1 MKSVGLA
8 SLLSVALTCAWALD
22 PAKPVGEYRFEAWEE
37 AEGLPH
43 YSINS
48 IAQSRDGYL
57 WLATYYGLVRF
68 DGKKFDVFDHAN
80 TPQLTENQIWRLEPD
95 TEGNIWVA
103 TASGLIKLR
112 DGRLERVSLPEIDQ
126 VSLRCL
132 LATPGGELWIGTAG
146 KGVFLLKDGQLH
158 PFGLE
163 NHIIRAL
170 HKDRSG
176 NLWIGTNTGLFL
188 RSAGNLRQISL
199 KDGLPDD
206 RVLSFYENDDGLMWI
221 GTASGLVC
229 ARDGKLQKDLP
240 KGLDAVKLKGQVIWS
255 FLKDRDGALW
265 IGMLGG
271 GLVRYLNES
280 TQPFENPRKAA
291 SRAITALYEDREGSL
306 WIGASGGGLG
316 RLHSVPFHT
325 LTADD
330 GLGGNQIQ
338 TVLTATDGTMWVGT
352 NGGGLAHMTAAG
364 KVLESFNRKNGMT
377 SDDAWALGEDRKGGI
392 WAGFYDGTLT
402 HFTKQGRQSFG
413 RKDGLPGNPVLS
425 VKEDSHGAVWVATIS
440 GGLVVLQNGKA
451 RLYKKAD
458 GLPTD
463 HIRIVHEDRQGR
475 IWIGTREGLSL
486 WSGGR
491 FRNFHKSDGLSGEF
505 IFSMREDADGTMW
518 IGTFDGGLTRL
529 RDGKFSP
536 VPESA
541 GFPAKTIFQILE
553 DRQGGFWVSSSTGI
567 FRMSKSQLNDVIDGK
582 QSQLKSFSYGI
593 ADGLISRECNGGQ
606 PAGDVAYDGRL
617 WFPTMKGLAVVQ
629 PSLIVT
635 NPLAP
640 PVQVERFHADGKDYP
655 LNAAV
660 QLPAGSRNLEIQYTA
675 LSMVAPEKVQFRYRL
690 LPYDQDWVEAGSRRS
705 AMYTNLAPGS
715 YKFQVIAANN
725 DGVWNET
732 GATLE
737 LTLHPHFYQTR
748 SFLLALLA
756 AGCAGAWLLHNR
768 RLKNLTTVNQE
779 LESRV
784 VERTSRLEEANR
796 ELSSLIGELEIA
808 RTQAEDASRARS
820 EFVANLSHEIR
831 TPMNGILGLVGLALQ
846 TPLNKEQQEFLR
858 LTEESAEALLHV
870 LNDVL
875 DFSKIDAGHLTVE
888 STPFRLKQLVE
899 DSLGV
904 LAPRAAEKGL
914 ELSFDLA
921 PDAPESVVGDP
932 VRLRQILLNLVGN
945 AIKFTSKGWVKVIAG
960 VESVE
965 GADLTL
971 WFSVRDTG
979 IGVSPEKQ
987 AVIFEPFRQ
996 ADNSTTRQ
1004 FGGTGLGLAIS
1015 ARLVAALKGR
1025 IWLESVPGQ
1034 GSIFNFTLRVQR
1046 AGVQAEPSEEQPR
1059 VQLPGLIPLAILLA
1073 EDNKI
1078 NQRVAVSLLQKLGCE
1093 VDVVADGQEAV
1104 TSVEAKLYDLVLM
1117 DVQMPTMDGL
1127 AAVAEIRARESGSG
1141 RHIPVIALTAHAM
1154 EGDAER
1160 CLAAGMDAYLPKP
1173 INPKKLAEVID
1184 SLQDRKKQ
1192 QCVTP
1197 VDVLRAN

>member
-1 MKSVGLA
+1 MWLRLVWAASV
-8 SLLSVALTCAWALD
+8 VIPCAWALD

-80 TPQLTENQIWRLEPD
+80 TPALTENQVWRLEPD
-95 TEGNIWVA
+95 ADGNIWIG
-103 TASGLIKLR
+103 TTKGLLKLK
-112 DGRLERVSLPEIDQ
+112 DGRLERVALPEIDQ
-126 VSLRCL
+126 VSVRYL
-132 LATPGGELWIGTAG
+132 LAAPGGELWIGTVG
-146 KGVFLLKDGQLH
+146 KGVFLLKDGKLLSV
-158 PFGLE
+158 GAA
-163 NHIIRAL
+163 NRTVRAL
-170 HKDRSG
+170 LKDGKG

-188 RSAGNLRQISL
+188 YTGGQIQQL
-199 KDGLPDD
+199 TVKDGLPDE
-206 RVLSFYENDDGLMWI
+206 RALSFHEDKDGLIWI

-229 ARDGKLQKDLP
+229 ARDGKLLKGLP
-240 KGLDAVKLKGQVIWS
+240 KGLDASKVKEQVIWS
-255 FLKDRDGALW
+255 FLQDRDGALW

-271 GLVRYLNES
+271 GLVRYLHEK
-280 TQPFENPRKAA
+280 TEPFENPRKAA
-291 SRAITALYEDREGSL
+291 SQAITALYEDREGSL

-316 RLHSVPFHT
+316 RLRSVPFHT
-325 LTADD
+325 LTTGD
-330 GLGGNQIQ
+330 GLRGNQIQ
-338 TVLTATDGTMWVGT
+338 TVLAARDGTMWVGL
-352 NGGGLAHMTAAG
+352 NGGGLAHMTASG
-364 KVLESFNRKNGMT
+364 QVLESFSRKNGMT
-377 SDDAWALGEDRKGGI
+377 SDDAWALGEDRHGGI
-392 WAGFYDGTLT
+392 WAGFYDGTIT
-402 HFTKQGRQSFG
+402 HFTKQGRRSYG

-425 VKEDSHGAVWVATIS
+425 VKEDSQGAVWVATIS
-440 GGLVVLQNGKA
+440 GGLAVLKDGKT
-451 RLYKKAD
+451 RIYNKAD
-458 GLPTD
+458 GLPSE
-463 HIRIVHEDRQGR
+463 HIRIVHEDRKGQ

-486 WSGGR
+486 RSKGG

-505 IFSMREDADGTMW
+505 IFSMRDDPDGTMW

-529 RDGKFSP
+529 RDGKFTS

-541 GFPAKTIFQILE
+541 GFPAKTVFQILE
-553 DRQGGFWVSSSTGI
+553 DRIGGFWVSSSTGI
-567 FRMSKSQLNDVIDGK
+567 FRLSKSQLNDVIDGK
-582 QSQLKSFSYGI
+582 QTRIKSIAYGI

-606 PAGDVAYDGRL
+606 PAGDIAHDGRL
-617 WFPTMKGLAVVQ
+617 WFPTMKGLAMVQ
-629 PSLIVT
+629 PSLIVS

-640 PVQVERFHADGKDYP
+640 PVQVERFHADGKDYAP
-655 LNAAV
+655 TSEV
-660 QLPAGSRNLEIQYTA
+660 DLPAGSRNLEIQYTA
-675 LSMVAPEKVQFRYRL
+675 LSLVAPDKVKFRYRL
-690 LPYDQDWVEAGSRRS
+690 LPYDQDWVEAGTRRS

-725 DGVWNET
+725 DGVWNES

-737 LTLHPHFYQTR
+737 VTLHPHFYQTR

-756 AGCAGAWLLHNR
+756 AGCACAWLLHNR
-768 RLKNLTTVNQE
+768 RMKNLTVVNQE

-784 VERTSRLEEANR
+784 VERTSRLEEANK
-796 ELSSLIGELEIA
+796 ELSTLIGELEIA
-808 RTQAEDASRARS
+808 RTLAEDASQARS

-846 TPLNKEQQEFLR
+846 TPLSKEQQEYLR

-888 STPFRLKQLVE
+888 STPFRLKRLVE

-904 LAPRAAEKGL
+904 LAPRAAAKGL
-914 ELSFDLA
+914 ELSFDLSPEV
-921 PDAPESVVGDP
+921 PDSVVGDP

-945 AIKFTSKGWVKVIAG
+945 AIKFTSKGSVKVMAG
-960 VESVE
+960 VESVD
-965 GADLTL
+965 GHDLVL
-971 WFSVRDTG
+971 KFAVRDTG

-987 AVIFEPFRQ
+987 SMIFEPFRQ

-1025 IWLESVPGQ
+1025 IWMESVPGQ
-1034 GSIFNFTLRVQR
+1034 GSVFNFTLSVQR
-1046 AGVQAEPSEEQPR
+1046 GVAAAEPAVEQPKAE
-1059 VQLPGLIPLAILLA
+1059 PHGLVPLAILLA

-1078 NQRVAVSLLQKLGCE
+1078 NQRVAVSLLQKLGCQ

-1104 TSVEAKLYDLVLM
+1104 DSVEIKPYDLVLM

-1127 AAVAEIRARESGSG
+1127 SAVAAIRARESGSG
-1141 RHIPVIALTAHAM
+1141 RHLPVIALTAHAM

-1192 QCVTP
+1192 QTAAA
-1197 VDVLRAN
+1197 VDAIRLS

>member
-1 MKSVGLA
+1 VRLA
-8 SLLSVALTCAWALD
+8 SLASAMMTCAFALD
-22 PAKPVGEYRFEAWEE
+22 PAKPVDEYRFEAWEE

-80 TPQLTENQIWRLEPD
+80 TPQLTENQVWRLEPD
-95 TEGNIWVA
+95 KEGNIWVG
-103 TASGLIKLR
+103 TANGLLKLR
-112 DGRLERVSLPEIDQ
+112 DGRLERVQLPELDR
-126 VSLRCL
+126 VSIRYL
-132 LATPGGELWIGTAG
+132 LSVPGGELWIGTGG
-146 KGVFLLKDGQLH
+146 KGAFRLKDGKLQ
-158 PFGLE
+158 PFGPNNRIVRSLF
-163 NHIIRAL
+163 
-170 HKDRSG
+170 KDRQG
-176 NLWIGTNTGLFL
+176 NVWIGTNSGLFVYGGGKL
-188 RSAGNLRQISL
+188 TQLTV
-199 KDGLPDD
+199 KDGLPDE
-206 RVLSFYENDDGLMWI
+206 RALSFYEGTDGLLWI

-229 ARDGKLQKDLP
+229 ARDGKLLKDLP
-240 KGLDAVKLKGQVIWS
+240 KGLDPGRVRGQVIWS

-271 GLVRYLNES
+271 GLVRYLHE
-280 TQPFENPRKAA
+280 TTEPFENPRKAA
-291 SRAITALYEDREGSL
+291 SKAITALYEDREGSL

-316 RLHSVPFHT
+316 RLRSVPFHT
-325 LTADD
+325 LTTDD

-338 TVLTATDGTMWVGT
+338 TVLAASDGTMWVGL
-352 NGGGLAHMTAAG
+352 NGGGLSHMSAQG
-364 KVLESFNRKNGMT
+364 QVLESYNRKNGMG
-377 SDDAWALGEDRKGGI
+377 SDDAWALAEDRQGGI

-402 HFTKQGRQSFG
+402 HFSKNGRQNFG
-413 RKDGLPGNPVLS
+413 RKEGLPGNPVLS
-425 VKEDSHGAVWVATIS
+425 VKVDGQGTVWVATIS
-440 GGLVVLQNGKA
+440 GGLAAIRNGKA
-451 RLYKKAD
+451 RVYKTTD

-463 HIRIVHEDRQGR
+463 HIRIIHEDRRGR

-486 WSGGR
+486 WTDGG
-491 FRNFHKSDGLSGEF
+491 FKTFHKSDGLSGEF
-505 IFSMREDADGTMW
+505 IFSMRDDPDGTMW

-529 RDGKFSP
+529 RDGKFAP

-541 GFPAKTIFQILE
+541 EFPAKTVFQILE
-553 DRQGGFWVSSSTGI
+553 DRQGDFWISSSTGI
-567 FRMSKSQLNDVIDGK
+567 FRMSKSQLNDVIDVK
-582 QSQLKSFSYGI
+582 RTQLKSFSYGI

-606 PAGDVAYDGRL
+606 PAGDIASDGRL
-617 WFPTMKGLAVVQ
+617 WFPTMKGLALVQ
-629 PSLIVT
+629 PNLIVT
-635 NPLAP
+635 NPLP
-640 PVQVERFHADGKDYP
+640 PPIQVERFHADGKDYSP
-655 LNAAV
+655 RGV
-660 QLPAGSRNLEIQYTA
+660 VDLPAGSRNLEIQYTA
-675 LSMVAPEKVQFRYRL
+675 LSLVAPDKVQFRYRL
-690 LPYDQDWVEAGSRRS
+690 LPYDQDWVDPGTRRS
-705 AMYTNLAPGS
+705 AMYTNLSPGS
-715 YKFQVIAANN
+715 YKFQVIASNN

-732 GATLE
+732 GATLD

-748 SFLLALLA
+748 AFLLALLA
-756 AGCAGAWLLHNR
+756 ASCAGAWLLHHR
-768 RLKNLTTVNQE
+768 RMKNLTTVNQE

-784 VERTSRLEEANR
+784 AERTSRLEEANK

-808 RTQAEDASRARS
+808 RTQAEDASKARS

-888 STPFRLKQLVE
+888 ATPFRLKQVVE

-904 LAPRAAEKGL
+904 LSPRAAAKGL
-914 ELSFDLA
+914 DLNFELAADL
-921 PDAPESVVGDP
+921 PETVVGDP
-932 VRLRQILLNLVGN
+932 VRLRQILLNLAGN
-945 AIKFTSKGWVKVIAG
+945 AIKFTSNGWVKVTAG
-960 VESVE
+960 VEFVDSNELV
-965 GADLTL
+965 LK
-971 WFSVRDTG
+971 FSVRDTG
-979 IGVSPEKQ
+979 IGILPEKQ
-987 AVIFEPFRQ
+987 AMIFEPFRQ

-1025 IWLESVPGQ
+1025 IWLESTPGR
-1034 GSIFNFTLRVQR
+1034 GSCFHFTLCVQR
-1046 AGVQAEPSEEQPR
+1046 AGAQVEPVEETPR
-1059 VQLPGLIPLAILLA
+1059 IETSGLMPLAILLA

-1093 VDVVADGQEAV
+1093 VDVVGDGLEALS
-1104 TSVEAKLYDLVLM
+1104 SVEAKPYDLVLM

-1141 RHIPVIALTAHAM
+1141 RHLPVIALTAHAM

-1192 QCVTP
+1192 QAAAP
-1197 VDVLRAN
+1197 IDALRTT